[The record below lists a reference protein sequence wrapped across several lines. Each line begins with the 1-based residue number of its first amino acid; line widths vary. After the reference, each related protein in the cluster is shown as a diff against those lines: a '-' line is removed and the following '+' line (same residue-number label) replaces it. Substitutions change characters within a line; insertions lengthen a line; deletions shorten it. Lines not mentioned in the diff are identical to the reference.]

1 MLTDSQKQQ
10 IRDIH
15 QRIKTALP
23 GYQPRPGQNKLVAEM
38 ASIIAGSYHSYDR
51 IGLIEAGTG
60 TGKSLAYL
68 MAAVPMALASKKTLV
83 ISTATVALQEQLMY
97 KDVPFFHQH
106 SDLKFH
112 SVLVKGR
119 QRYVC
124 AARLRMLVQQP
135 ELGFAATSASSA
147 AQLQQMWQL
156 WQAGQWNGERDSL
169 SVPMSDIDWHNIEAS
184 AVHCQRGH
192 RHHQQCPF
200 HKARTDLEEAQVI
213 VTNHALLLADL
224 HNGNSI
230 LPAPEDC
237 IYVIDEAHH
246 LADIG
251 RDLLSARALLLFSN
265 DVWQE
270 RCEKI
275 YKQLQKLPNDNVI
288 KDALKLLDAVQA
300 SLSLLKPI
308 QQHIRQQNS
317 WFTSPPY
324 HRFSH
329 AELPELWQRQ
339 ADAIATEC
347 GKVVQAG
354 EKLLQACTDAN
365 ADGQLS
371 MTATV
376 TMQHELGLILQK
388 FTQLNDLW
396 MLWSVP
402 HQKRASQARWLSM
415 QEEQIFG
422 EATPL
427 SVSSQL
433 EQLLFAEAHAVLLLS
448 ATLTTNNGFDDVK
461 RDLGIQDHPGLR
473 TLKVLSPFD
482 YPKNGT
488 LCIPNISSEPSDES
502 FTAEL
507 IRQVPRYLVD
517 HTGNL
522 VLFASYW
529 QMNEVA
535 SALRDQGLSLL
546 VQGEASR
553 QSLLELHSSKIQGG
567 QGSILFGTQSFS
579 EGLDLPG
586 PLLTNLIITKLPF
599 AVPTSPLEEALAESI
614 KARGGNPFLQL
625 TVPQAARKFI
635 QACGR
640 LLRSERDSGRI
651 VVLDRR
657 LVTKAYGTALLN
669 ALPPFTRQ
677 IDH

>member
-15 QRIKTALP
+15 QRIKAALP

-51 IGLIEAGTG
+51 VGLIEAGTG

-68 MAAVPMALASKKTLV
+68 MAAVPMALASKKTLI

-97 KDVPFFHQH
+97 KDLPFFHQH

-112 SVLVKGR
+112 SVLAKGR

-124 AARLRMLVQQP
+124 AERLRMQVQQP
-135 ELGFAATSASSA
+135 ELGFAVSNASSA
-147 AQLQQMWQL
+147 EQLQQIWQL
-156 WQAGQWNGERDSL
+156 WQSGQWNGERDSL
-169 SVPMSDIDWHNIEAS
+169 SVPVSDHDWQSIEAS

-192 RHHQQCPF
+192 RHHQKCPF
-200 HKARTDLEEAQVI
+200 HKARTALEEAQVI

-230 LPAPEDC
+230 FPEPSAC

-265 DVWQE
+265 DIWQE
-270 RCEKI
+270 RSEKI
-275 YKQLQKLPNDNVI
+275 HKQLLKLPNDNAI

-300 SLSLLKPI
+300 SLSLIKPI
-308 QQHIRQQNS
+308 QQYIRQQSS
-317 WFTSPPY
+317 WFTPPPY

-354 EKLLQACTDAN
+354 EKLLQACTEAN

-371 MTATV
+371 LAATV
-376 TMQHELGLILQK
+376 SVQHELGLILQK
-388 FTQLNDLW
+388 FTQLNELW
-396 MLWSVP
+396 MLWSIP
-402 HQKRASQARWLSM
+402 KQKRVQQARWLSM
-415 QEEQIFG
+415 QDEQIFG

-427 SVSSQL
+427 SVSNQL

-448 ATLTTNNGFDDVK
+448 ATLTTNNGFEDVK

-482 YPKNGT
+482 YPNKGK
-488 LCIPNISSEPSDES
+488 LCIPQMACDPSDDS

-507 IRQVPRYLVD
+507 INQIPHYLAD
-517 HTGNL
+517 NTGNL

-535 SALRDQGLSLL
+535 SALRDKGLSLL

-553 QSLLELHSSKIQGG
+553 QSLLELHSAKIQGG

-586 PLLTNLIITKLPF
+586 ALLTNLIITKLPF

-640 LLRSERDSGRI
+640 LLRSESDAGRI
-651 VVLDRR
+651 IVLDRR

-669 ALPPFTRQ
+669 ALPPFSRQ
-677 IDH
+677 ID